1 MYLVESLKRTVEKV
15 TGRGKPSD
23 RQARAA
29 VRRRKPKTFWF
40 KDDGRIPNNPELPVV
55 IYPQAMQVE
64 RAEDPAAVFEALFAA
79 NGWGNSWRNGIYD
92 YVHYHSSI
100 HEVLGIARGRARVRL
115 GGDHGKEL
123 DTAAGDV
130 LILPAG
136 TGHQCLMAS
145 EDFLVVGAYPP
156 AGKYDLC
163 TGKKGEHSKALKTIP
178 KVPRPNSDPVYGKTG
193 PLAKLWRSKD

>member
-1 MYLVESLKRTVEKV
+1 MYLVESLKRAVEKV

-29 VRRRKPKTFWF
+29 VRRRKPKTFKF
-40 KDDGRIPNNPELPVV
+40 KDDGRIPNNPELAAV
-55 IYPQAMQVE
+55 IYAGAVQIE
-64 RAEDPAAVFEALFAA
+64 RADDPAAVFEALFAV
-79 NGWGNSWRNGIYD
+79 NKWGDSWRNGVYD

-100 HEVLGIARGRARVRL
+100 HEVLCIARGQARLRL
-115 GGDHGKEL
+115 GGDSGKEV

-130 LILPAG
+130 LVLPAG

-156 AGKYDLC
+156 AGEYDVC
-163 TGKKGEHSKALKTIP
+163 TGKKGEHTKALKTIP

-193 PLAKLWRSKD
+193 PLMKLWKAE